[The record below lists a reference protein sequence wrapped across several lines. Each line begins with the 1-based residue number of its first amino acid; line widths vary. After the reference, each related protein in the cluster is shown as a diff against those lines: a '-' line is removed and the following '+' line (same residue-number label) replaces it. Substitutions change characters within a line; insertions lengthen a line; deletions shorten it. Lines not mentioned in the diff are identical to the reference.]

1 MNDDVLKFH
10 KHSALDKLRDSL
22 ERKSS
27 RHLKQRII
35 IDVGKTQNQL
45 SGKFRGVLRDLLFCF
60 SINLYVTVLDIVFR
74 FHWWKQEESLFYI
87 RKISTQAFVEN
98 SLRLYFSAN
107 FSFYFSFVFLS
118 LRCKYFFLRIKVSLK
133 FFRLK

>member
-74 FHWWKQEESLFYI
+74 FH
-87 RKISTQAFVEN
+87 
-98 SLRLYFSAN
+98 
-107 FSFYFSFVFLS
+107 
-118 LRCKYFFLRIKVSLK
+118 
-133 FFRLK
+133 